1 MTSHQLTE
9 SDLVQDLPLISHA
22 IRLCLEHNKSYTATC
37 AWIEKVFGVIVSM
50 NYIKSLMKKYIKF
63 SKNTNENLKED
74 TLANLQVFCE
84 EPLSSSH
91 PEMGISTVQLEPS
104 TSSHASLPPTSDA
117 STQPFVFTQFTPIE
131 TTSEEIAAQIA
142 TITKPSA
149 FVQFLMLTSG
159 SNIQLLPIS
168 LRPAPGTRS
177 IRRQLGKCKDTPR
190 KWLLRNHC

>member
-1 MTSHQLTE
+1 
-9 SDLVQDLPLISHA
+9 
-22 IRLCLEHNKSYTATC
+22 
-37 AWIEKVFGVIVSM
+37 
-50 NYIKSLMKKYIKF
+50 MKKYIKF

-74 TLANLQVFCE
+74 TLAKLRVFCE

-91 PEMGISTVQLEPS
+91 PEMEISTVHLQLEPS

-117 STQPFVFTQFTPIE
+117 SAQSFVFTRFTPIE
-131 TTSEEIAAQIA
+131 PTSEEIAAQIA

-149 FVQFLMLTSG
+149 FVQLLMLTSG

-168 LRPAPGTRS
+168 LGPAPETHS

-190 KWLLRNHC
+190 KWLLRNHCWDLLKLPK